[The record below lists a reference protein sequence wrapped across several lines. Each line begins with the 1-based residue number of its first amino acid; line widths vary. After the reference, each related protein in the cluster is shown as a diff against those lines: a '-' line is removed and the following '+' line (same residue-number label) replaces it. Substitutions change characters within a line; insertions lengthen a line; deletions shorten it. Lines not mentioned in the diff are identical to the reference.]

1 MASFDKYS
9 NYNKET
15 SFSSVVFGS
24 EKPLLEVE
32 LNELQQILNNKISNI
47 LKAIG
52 TKVVFVEAPT
62 VTVSPKKFTLNRTMV
77 YDEKSGYVLEIDTA
91 SVTYTTTNKE
101 IYLQLEEKEVNHS
114 TELRSYGNTSGAVVT
129 NTIKDSRVVGETTR
143 RKCLTFTLVAGATVP
158 TNTNTLK
165 YVHIATISSS
175 GIATYT
181 SYTSANNLM
190 GELLNI
196 NTSINN
202 IKNGSITIGNAT
214 TVNGFKVWTEA
225 DLPST
230 PLAGSLL
237 PTSIVNQL
245 PDKCIF
251 YGAIVAG
258 EELPKWFPPA
268 VTTSSWLLT
277 IIKHNTTRV
286 SFSLDGM
293 QDNSIHYV
301 AGMNTGAWTGWS
313 LTSNTV
319 VATATMEE
327 DESEV

>member
-52 TKVVFVEAPT
+52 TKVVFVEAPI

-202 IKNGSITIGNAT
+202 IKNGSITTGNAT

-225 DLPST
+225 DLTT

-237 PTSIVNQL
+237 PTSVANQL

-251 YGAIVAG
+251 YGCVTADQ
-258 EELPKWFPPA
+258 EMPKWFPPA
-268 VTTSSWLLT
+268 ITTKSWVLT
-277 IIKHNTTRV
+277 IIKHNTSRLI
-286 SFSLDGM
+286 FSIDGV

-301 AGMNTGAWTGWS
+301 AGMNSGAWTGWS
-313 LTSNTV
+313 LTSNSVV
-319 VATATMEE
+319 VAPASIE
-327 DESEV
+327 DEVEG